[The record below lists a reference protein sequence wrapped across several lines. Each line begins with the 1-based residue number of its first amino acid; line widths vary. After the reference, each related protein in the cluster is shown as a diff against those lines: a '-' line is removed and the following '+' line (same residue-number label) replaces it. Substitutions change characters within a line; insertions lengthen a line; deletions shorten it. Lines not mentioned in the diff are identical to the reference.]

1 MWGVTSRVIG
11 CAAVLAVSASVPD
24 PSVDGRSMA
33 QAPEAGGAAEQ
44 TGFAAFAQ
52 QLRAR
57 AAADGVSAATLD
69 QIIPNL
75 TFLPR
80 VVELDRAQ
88 PGGAPGTAIPRFAPY
103 RARHV
108 DSARIERGRARYLAL
123 RPLLARVEA
132 ETGVPEE
139 IMMAIYGHETNYG
152 SFTGNFDLLN
162 SLATLAY
169 EGRRRELFTAEFI
182 ATAKMMDRG
191 YPRSKLKG
199 SWAGATGYPQF
210 LPSMYLRVARDGD
223 GDGRADIWSSEA
235 DALASIANYFVNAGW
250 RRGIPWGVAASLPAD
265 IDLSR
270 LDGRTVSPRC
280 ERVFARHSQW
290 RTVSEWR
297 ALGVQPQR
305 PILRDSEQA
314 TLFQPDGPNTPA
326 WLLTGNYRVIL
337 DYNCSN
343 FYALSVGLLA
353 DAVATGVPDE

>member
-1 MWGVTSRVIG
+1 MWGVTSRVFG
-11 CAAVLAVSASVPD
+11 FAAVLAVSASVPD
-24 PSVDGRSMA
+24 TGTDSLSFAQMPSV
-33 QAPEAGGAAEQ
+33 GAATAQ
-44 TGFAAFAQ
+44 SGFRSFTE
-52 QLRAR
+52 QLRTR
-57 AAADGVSAATLD
+57 AADEGVSARTLD
-69 QIIPNL
+69 QVIPEL

-108 DSARIERGRARYLAL
+108 DASRIERGRSRYLAL
-123 RPLLARVEA
+123 RPLLARVET

-182 ATAKMMDRG
+182 ATLKMMDRG
-191 YPRSKLKG
+191 YPRAKLKG

-223 GDGRADIWSSEA
+223 GDGRADIWSSEP

-250 RRGIPWGVAASLPAD
+250 RRGVPWGVPASISGNIDTSRFAA
-265 IDLSR
+265 
-270 LDGRTVSPRC
+270 RTVSPRC
-280 ERVFARHSQW
+280 ERVFSRHSQW
-290 RTVSEWR
+290 RTVAEWR

-305 PILRDSEQA
+305 GSLRDTELV

-353 DAVATGVPDE
+353 DAVATGVPD

>member
-1 MWGVTSRVIG
+1 MWGVASRVFG
-11 CAAVLAVSASVPD
+11 CAAVLALSASVPD
-24 PSVDGRSMA
+24 PGVDGQTKA
-33 QAPEAGGAAEQ
+33 QVPAAASSSEQ
-44 TGFAAFAQ
+44 SRFALFTQ
-52 QLRAR
+52 QLRAQ
-57 AAADGVSAATLD
+57 ASASGVSSATLD

-80 VVELDRAQ
+80 VIELDRAQ

-108 DSARIERGRARYLAL
+108 DASRIERGRARYRSL
-123 RPLLARVEA
+123 RPLLQRVET

-139 IMMAIYGHETNYG
+139 IMIAIYGHETNYG

-191 YPRSKLKG
+191 YPRAKLKG

-223 GDGRADIWSSEA
+223 GDGRADIWSSEP

-250 RRGIPWGVAASLPAD
+250 RRGVPWGVSASVPD
-265 IDLSR
+265 GIDPSR
-270 LDGRTVSPRC
+270 FEARTTSPRC

-290 RTVSEWR
+290 RTVAEWK
-297 ALGVQPQR
+297 ALDVQPQR
-305 PILRDSEQA
+305 PILRDNEMA

-353 DAVATGVPDE
+353 DAVATGVPD